1 MPYTVKT
8 KDGII
13 IPNIPDTLAPDSPD
27 VRAMVA
33 KARADRAAQPIT
45 PNQRAADLNPGV
57 AAANQISPAPP
68 VKEEP
73 RTTAAGIVGA
83 ANRALLPYAGGAAL
97 GAAAGAPIGGVG
109 AVPGAAAGV
118 AAVGLS
124 KLVGDPIVGTI
135 NHLFGTTYTLPTDAL
150 EDLMTKIG
158 IPEPRTQAERIVRT
172 ASEAAAGAGSQVGLG
187 RTLMQAGFSPAT
199 QAVGGSLAS
208 QPVAQIASGAGAG
221 AAAQGAKEA
230 GAGPVGQLV
239 AGLGGSIVAGAPFV
253 RKPLGV
259 PRELAEGEAAMQAER
274 GAAHAAQ
281 EGATIPPMKNTVMAT
296 EPTPQLVGTLIKKAS
311 GSGMGSAAAKNQLA
325 EMAAVNTEA
334 KAAAESLGIELPPD
348 VFSDSPQIRAAA
360 GLTRSAAGSPAEA
373 AWRTTVTNA
382 VDKADEVIKGFDA
395 TFAEGQVSPGVLSE
409 KVRDTLQKARAE
421 MNAEASKIYT
431 QVDAAVPKA
440 TPVKLPKVEETLVK
454 IMDEVGN
461 EGLSTQERKL
471 LKMVDSE
478 EGVTYGRLLR
488 EKNLMGQAL
497 AGKDSPYGNMEAAAL
512 KRLYGALAE
521 DQLNA
526 VEAVGGPELRQ
537 KLHGANLIYAKERAL
552 GKRIVAAF
560 GEDFEGSLANK
571 MRTAITD
578 SSKGGSAD
586 FAKLM
591 KTVPDDLKKEVVAT
605 ALASATRS
613 ARGAE
618 AGGFGFSEYA
628 KVYRGLRAN
637 APVYK
642 QVVDALGTGSH
653 DVLRDLYEVSRRV
666 TDARAAVLTTGK
678 ANQALSQAM
687 KAEGLIEKVMDS
699 TVAHG
704 LATGASAAGLGPAG
718 AAFTSGLMK
727 FLTSGRKQALESA
740 GELFQS
746 EEFQA
751 LMVEAATQPKV
762 KPASVNTLANSQAF
776 RRFAHVARLPQAP
789 EQRVKWVMDAVR
801 AENSTI
807 Q

>member
-1 MPYTVKT
+1 MSYTIKT
-8 KDGII
+8 KDGIV
-13 IPNIPDTLAPDSPD
+13 IPNIPDEVSPTSD
-27 VRAMVA
+27 QVRQMVMT
-33 KARADRAAQPIT
+33 ARAKGKVAP
-45 PNQRAADLNPGV
+45 DLNPGV
-57 AAANQISPAPP
+57 QAANQINPAPP

-73 RTTAAGIVGA
+73 TTTAAGIVGA

-150 EDLMTKIG
+150 EDLMTKLG
-158 IPEPRTQAERIVRT
+158 LPEPRTQAERIVKT
-172 ASEAAAGAGSQVGLG
+172 ATEAAAGAGSQVALG
-187 RTLMQAGFSPAT
+187 RSLMQAGFNPAA

-259 PRELAEGEAAMQAER
+259 PRELAEGEAAVQAER
-274 GAAHAAQ
+274 SAARAVP
-281 EGATIPPMKNTVMAT
+281 EGVPVAPVAKAVV
-296 EPTPQLVGTLIKKAS
+296 EPTPQAVGTLIKKAS
-311 GSGMGSAAAKNQLA
+311 GSGMGSAVAKNRLA
-325 EMAAVNTEA
+325 EMAAINPEA

-348 VFSDSPQIRAAA
+348 VFSDNPQIRAAA

-373 AWRTTVTNA
+373 AWRATVTNA
-382 VDKADEVIKGFDA
+382 VNKMDEVMQGFDA

-409 KVRDTLQKARAE
+409 KVRDVLQKTRTE
-421 MNAEASKIYT
+421 MNAEARKVYD
-431 QVDAAVPKA
+431 QVDAAIPKA

-461 EGLSTQERKL
+461 EGLSAQEKKL

-478 EGVTYGRLLR
+478 EGVTYGRLIR

-497 AGKDSPYGNMEAAAL
+497 AGKESPYGNMEAASL

-521 DQLNA
+521 DQLGA
-526 VEAVGGPELRQ
+526 VETVGGKELRQ
-537 KLHGANLIYAKERAL
+537 QLHGANLLYAKERAL
-552 GKRIVAAF
+552 GKRIIAAF

-571 MRTAITD
+571 MRTAISD

-591 KTVPDDLKKEVVAT
+591 KTVPDDLKREVVAT

-642 QVVDALGTGSH
+642 QVVDALGPGSH
-653 DVLRDLYEVSRRV
+653 EVLQDLYVVSKRI
-666 TDARAAVLTTGK
+666 TDARANVLTTGK
-678 ANQALSQAM
+678 ANQALSQAIR
-687 KAEGLIEKVMDS
+687 AEGLVEKVLDS

-704 LATGASAAGLGPAG
+704 LATGASAAGLGPLG
-718 AAFTSGLMK
+718 ATFTASLMK
-727 FLTSGRKQALESA
+727 SLTNGRKQALEAA
-740 GELFQS
+740 GELFAD
-746 EEFQA
+746 EAFQK
-751 LMVEAATQPKV
+751 LLTEAATQPRV
-762 KPASVNTLANSQAF
+762 RPGAVRTAVNSPAF
-776 RRFAHVARLPQAP
+776 RRFARVARLPQDP
-789 EQRVKWVMDAVR
+789 EQRAIWVMNAVR